1 MMLHIYNLLATIRI
15 TLLRGVTL
23 LAESAGFDF
32 EPIKFIE
39 NLQYMGLGML
49 AIFIVIGVIVGI
61 TYLLNRIFK
70 EKK

>member
-1 MMLHIYNLLATIRI
+1 MMHVYTLLATIRL

-23 LAESAGFDF
+23 LAESTGFNF
-32 EPIKFIE
+32 EPFNFVD
-39 NLQYMGLGML
+39 NLKYMGLGML

>member
-1 MMLHIYNLLATIRI
+1 MLNVYTLLATVRL

-23 LAESAGFDF
+23 LAESAGFSF
-32 EPIKFIE
+32 EPINFIE

>member
-1 MMLHIYNLLATIRI
+1 MMHVYTLLATIRL

-23 LAESAGFDF
+23 LAESSGFNF
-32 EPIKFIE
+32 EPFNFVD
-39 NLQYMGLGML
+39 NLKYMGLGML

>member
-1 MMLHIYNLLATIRI
+1 MMHVYTLLATIRL

-23 LAESAGFDF
+23 LAESTGFNF
-32 EPIKFIE
+32 EPFNFVD
-39 NLQYMGLGML
+39 NLKYMGLGML

-61 TYLLNRIFK
+61 TYLLNQIFK